1 MKLLLHACCGP
12 CSLEPTRLLK
22 AAGHDITI
30 YYANSNIHPAEEY
43 EHRLATLLA
52 WAADAGFE
60 VLEGPYDPATWEA
73 CAGRIGDAAI
83 AEVEQT
89 RAEIGVEGERED
101 EPGSPDDAASNRCK
115 TVTDTEKEAFANAS
129 TPTAMTIT
137 ADGCADEVAP
147 DSRSMSV
154 NDTNSEETSLAN
166 APLSASSTSGAAP
179 RAAVLSVDP
188 ARREAR
194 CRACYR
200 LRLEE
205 TARVAAERG
214 FEGIGTT
221 LSVFAS
227 AFLGYLLTK
236 QNMIGHKLVY
246 RFIVVTMY
254 FNAGVIP
261 WYINM
266 MNLHLLNNFL
276 VYILPTIVAPYSIIL
291 VKTYVE
297 SIPSALEDAAQM
309 DGAGYMARFAWVI
322 LPVCLPILAT
332 ITIFSAVGQWNSFQ
346 DTLFL
351 MSDKRL

>member
-43 EHRLATLLA
+43 EHRLATLRA

-73 CAGRIGDAAI
+73 SAGRIGDAAI
-83 AEVEQT
+83 AEVEQA
-89 RAEIGVEGERED
+89 RAEADVEGKCEV
-101 EPGSPDDAASNRCK
+101 EPGSPDDTASNRCK
-115 TVTDTEKEAFANAS
+115 TVTDTEKEAFADAS

-154 NDTNSEETSLAN
+154 NDTNSEEASLAN

-221 LSVFAS
+221 LSVSPYQYTQVIREEVERA
-227 AFLGYLLTK
+227 AA
-236 QNMIGHKLVY
+236 Q
-246 RFIVVTMY
+246 
-254 FNAGVIP
+254 AGVAP
-261 WYINM
+261 VFEDFRPYYDEATRESRELGM
-266 MNLHLLNNFL
+266 YRQNFCGCRISDL
-276 VYILPTIVAPYSIIL
+276 EAAAERAERKEQRAAAKAAERAAHADERAAEEAARAAHKAERAAYDKKQARKRAILKSL
-291 VKTYVE
+291 REQGK
-297 SIPSALEDAAQM
+297 
-309 DGAGYMARFAWVI
+309 
-322 LPVCLPILAT
+322 
-332 ITIFSAVGQWNSFQ
+332 
-346 DTLFL
+346 
-351 MSDKRL
+351 

>member
-43 EHRLATLLA
+43 EHRLATLRA

-89 RAEIGVEGERED
+89 RAGADAEGKCEV
-101 EPGSPDDAASNRCK
+101 EPGSPDDTASNRCK
-115 TVTDTEKEAFANAS
+115 TVTDTEKEAFADAP

-154 NDTNSEETSLAN
+154 NDTNSEEASLAN

-221 LSVFAS
+221 LSVSPYQYTQVIREEVERA
-227 AFLGYLLTK
+227 AA
-236 QNMIGHKLVY
+236 Q
-246 RFIVVTMY
+246 
-254 FNAGVIP
+254 AGVASVFEDFRP
-261 WYINM
+261 YYDEATRESRELGM
-266 MNLHLLNNFL
+266 YRQNFCGCRISDL
-276 VYILPTIVAPYSIIL
+276 EAAAERAERKEQRAAAKAAERAAHADERAAEEAARAAHKAERVAYDKKQARKRAIL
-291 VKTYVE
+291 K
-297 SIPSALEDAAQM
+297 ALREQ
-309 DGAGYMARFAWVI
+309 G
-322 LPVCLPILAT
+322 
-332 ITIFSAVGQWNSFQ
+332 
-346 DTLFL
+346 
-351 MSDKRL
+351 K

>member
-12 CSLEPTRLLK
+12 CSLEPARLLK

-43 EHRLATLLA
+43 EHRLATLRA

-73 CAGRIGDAAI
+73 SAGRIGDAAI

-89 RAEIGVEGERED
+89 RAGADAEGKCEV
-101 EPGSPDDAASNRCK
+101 EPGSPDDTASNRCK
-115 TVTDTEKEAFANAS
+115 TVTDTEKEAFADAS

-154 NDTNSEETSLAN
+154 NDTNSEEASLAN

-221 LSVFAS
+221 LSVSPYQYTQVIREEVERA
-227 AFLGYLLTK
+227 AA
-236 QNMIGHKLVY
+236 Q
-246 RFIVVTMY
+246 
-254 FNAGVIP
+254 AGVAP
-261 WYINM
+261 VFEDFRPYYDEATRESRELGM
-266 MNLHLLNNFL
+266 YRQNFCGCRISDL
-276 VYILPTIVAPYSIIL
+276 EAAAERAERKEQRAAAKAAERAAHADERAAEEAAHAAHKAERAAYDKKQARKRAIL
-291 VKTYVE
+291 K
-297 SIPSALEDAAQM
+297 ALREQ
-309 DGAGYMARFAWVI
+309 G
-322 LPVCLPILAT
+322 
-332 ITIFSAVGQWNSFQ
+332 
-346 DTLFL
+346 
-351 MSDKRL
+351 K

>member
-43 EHRLATLLA
+43 EHRLATLRA

-83 AEVEQT
+83 AEIEQA
-89 RAEIGVEGERED
+89 RAKAGVEGECEV
-101 EPGSPDDAASNRCK
+101 EPGSPDDTTSNRCK
-115 TVTDTEKEAFANAS
+115 AVTDTEKEAFSDAS
-129 TPTAMTIT
+129 TPTAMAIT

-154 NDTNSEETSLAN
+154 NDTNSEEASLAN

-221 LSVFAS
+221 LSVSPYQYTQVIREEVERA
-227 AFLGYLLTK
+227 AA
-236 QNMIGHKLVY
+236 Q
-246 RFIVVTMY
+246 
-254 FNAGVIP
+254 AGVASVFEDFRP
-261 WYINM
+261 YYDEATRESRELGM
-266 MNLHLLNNFL
+266 YRQNFCGCRISDL
-276 VYILPTIVAPYSIIL
+276 EAAAERAERKEQRAAAKAAERAAHADERAAEEAARAAHKAERAAYDKKQARKRAIL
-291 VKTYVE
+291 K
-297 SIPSALEDAAQM
+297 ALREQ
-309 DGAGYMARFAWVI
+309 G
-322 LPVCLPILAT
+322 
-332 ITIFSAVGQWNSFQ
+332 
-346 DTLFL
+346 
-351 MSDKRL
+351 K